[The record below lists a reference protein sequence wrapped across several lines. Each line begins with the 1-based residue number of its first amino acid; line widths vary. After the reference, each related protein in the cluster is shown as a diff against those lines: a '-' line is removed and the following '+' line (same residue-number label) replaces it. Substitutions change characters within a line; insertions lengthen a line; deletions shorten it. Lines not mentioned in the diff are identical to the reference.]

1 MSRSSS
7 SSHLGRYDMCTAVHA
22 RSDSVHTSDKA
33 GSACDATWTV
43 NIRDDNHSI
52 PSPNDNIDD
61 SCRIRIYT
69 ASTVVNYHA
78 RGLRALTSLSRDNS
92 GLMCC
97 RSLHRRSRYKPET
110 ASVPQPTPC
119 VQCARAC
126 ADLASSHKHNTII
139 NQHGM
144 HYDQTKQTG
153 TLSHILI
160 T

>member
-1 MSRSSS
+1 M
-7 SSHLGRYDMCTAVHA
+7 HAV
-22 RSDSVHTSDKA
+22 
-33 GSACDATWTV
+33 
-43 NIRDDNHSI
+43 
-52 PSPNDNIDD
+52 
-61 SCRIRIYT
+61 
-69 ASTVVNYHA
+69 
-78 RGLRALTSLSRDNS
+78 RALTSLSRDNS

-97 RSLHRRSRYKPET
+97 RPCIAAPAVNPT

-126 ADLASSHKHNTII
+126 ADLATSHKHNTII

-144 HYDQTKQTG
+144 HYDPTKQTG